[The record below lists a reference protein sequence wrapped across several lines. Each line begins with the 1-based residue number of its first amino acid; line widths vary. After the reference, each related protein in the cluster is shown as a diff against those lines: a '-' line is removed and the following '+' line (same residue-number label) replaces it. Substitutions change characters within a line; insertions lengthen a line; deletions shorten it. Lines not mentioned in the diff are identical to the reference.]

1 MAMTQDRV
9 QEVEERDE
17 LEELDRTSAGM
28 ESLRRASLNDWCRRL
43 LVGWA
48 VVIGSIVLFEPAP
61 SDPNAAVPTWGNVL
75 VLAFTAALVAGL
87 AGLSRRRPWGL
98 RASVVA
104 GGLGLAIGAACVLT
118 DHHVGFWGWYEMAA
132 FSGLAATGWFAA
144 KTVA

>member
-9 QEVEERDE
+9 QEVEERDQ
-17 LEELDRTSAGM
+17 LELDRSTADL
-28 ESLRRASLNDWCRRL
+28 ESSRGASLNDWCRRL

-61 SDPNAAVPTWGNVL
+61 SDPNAAVPMWGNVL

>member
-9 QEVEERDE
+9 QEVEGRDE
-17 LEELDRTSAGM
+17 LEELYGSSPDL
-28 ESLRRASLNDWCRRL
+28 ESPRRGALNDWTRRL
-43 LVGWA
+43 LVAWA
-48 VVIGSIVLFEPAP
+48 TVIGSIVLFEPAP
-61 SDPNAAVPTWGNVL
+61 SDPNAAVPAWGNVL
-75 VLAFTAALVAGL
+75 GLAFTVALVAAL
-87 AGLSRRRPWGL
+87 AGLSRRRPSGL

-144 KTVA
+144 KTVE

>member
-17 LEELDRTSAGM
+17 LKELYGSSLDL
-28 ESLRRASLNDWCRRL
+28 ESPRAALNDWSRRL
-43 LVGWA
+43 LVAWA
-48 VVIGSIVLFEPAP
+48 AVIGSIVLFEPAP
-61 SDPNAAVPTWGNVL
+61 SDPNAAVPAWGNVL
-75 VLAFTAALVAGL
+75 GIAFTVALVAAL
-87 AGLSRRRPWGL
+87 AGLSRRRPWGF
-98 RASVVA
+98 RASVLA

-144 KTVA
+144 KTAG

>member
-9 QEVEERDE
+9 KTLEERDE
-17 LEELDRTSAGM
+17 LEKLYRSSPDLEPP
-28 ESLRRASLNDWCRRL
+28 RRASLNDWCRRL

-61 SDPNAAVPTWGNVL
+61 SNPNAAIPAWGTFL
-75 VLAFTAALVAGL
+75 GLAFTAALVAGL
-87 AGLSRRRPWGL
+87 AGLSSRRPWGL

-118 DHHVGFWGWYEMAA
+118 DHHVGFWGGYEMAA
-132 FSGLAATGWFAA
+132 FSGLAATSWFAA
-144 KTVA
+144 KTVE

>member
-17 LEELDRTSAGM
+17 LEELDRTSARM

-61 SDPNAAVPTWGNVL
+61 SDPNAAVPVWGNVL
-75 VLAFTAALVAGL
+75 GLAFTAALVAGL
-87 AGLSRRRPWGL
+87 VGFSRRRPWGL

-132 FSGLAATGWFAA
+132 FSGLGAASWFAA
-144 KTVA
+144 KTVE